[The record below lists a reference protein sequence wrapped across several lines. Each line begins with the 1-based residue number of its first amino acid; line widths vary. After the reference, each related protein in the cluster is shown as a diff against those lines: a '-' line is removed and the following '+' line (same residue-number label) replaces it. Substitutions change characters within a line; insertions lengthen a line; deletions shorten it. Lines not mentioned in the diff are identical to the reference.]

1 MDNRIKRVIFN
12 EEEHTYTFDGKAL
25 HGVTGVIGKMMGKK
39 FPDNDRVMIA
49 TMYGSDVHKEVE
61 NYYNHGTPSLS
72 TRASMW
78 VVKAIEDFKRGCN
91 MNKPLKTECEVM
103 VSDFEGTASK
113 VDIVVHFD
121 ERSVFLFDIKTTA
134 VFDREYCTLQ
144 LNVYKQLYEAVYDRK
159 VIGMYV
165 LSTKQERM
173 FRILDDT
180 PSRIAK
186 VLKDNKEA
194 SIC

>member
-1 MDNRIKRVIFN
+1 MDNRIKRVVFD
-12 EEEHTYTFDGKAL
+12 EEHHTYSFDAKQL
-25 HGVTGVIGKMMGKK
+25 HGVTTVIGKMLGKK
-39 FPDNDRVMIA
+39 FPDNDRVKIA

-61 NYYNHGTPSLS
+61 NYYNSNTPVLS

-78 VVKAIEDFKRGCN
+78 VVKTLEDFKRSLK

-113 VDIVVHFD
+113 IDVVVHAD
-121 ERSVFLFDIKTTA
+121 EQSVFLFDIKTTA
-134 VFDREYCTLQ
+134 VFDRTYCTLQ
-144 LNVYKQLYEAVYDRK
+144 LNVYKQLYEAVYGRK
-159 VIGMYV
+159 VQGMFV

-173 FRILDDT
+173 FRILDDR
-180 PSRIAK
+180 PERIAK

-194 SIC
+194 

>member
-39 FPDNDRVMIA
+39 FPDNDRVMLA

-72 TRASMW
+72 TRGSMW
-78 VVKAIEDFKRGCN
+78 VVKAIEDFKRSLKL
-91 MNKPLKTECEVM
+91 NKPLKVECEVM

-113 VDIVVHFD
+113 IDIVVHVD
-121 ERSVFLFDIKTTA
+121 ESSVFIFDIKTTA

-144 LNVYKQLYEAVYDRK
+144 LNVYKQLYEAVYGRK
-159 VIGMYV
+159 VQGMYV
-165 LSTKQERM
+165 ISTKQERM

-180 PSRIAK
+180 PARIEK
-186 VLKDNKEA
+186 VLKDNREA
-194 SIC
+194 VSC

>member
-1 MDNRIKRVIFN
+1 MDCRIKRVVFD
-12 EEEHTYTFDGKAL
+12 EEAHTYSFDGKVL
-25 HGVTGVIGKMMGKK
+25 HGITGVIGKMMGKK
-39 FPDNDRVMIA
+39 FPDNDRVKIA
-49 TMYGSDVHKEVE
+49 TLYGSDVHKEVE
-61 NYYNHGTPSLS
+61 NYYNSGTPSLS
-72 TRASMW
+72 TRGSMW
-78 VVKAIEDFKRGCN
+78 VVKAIEDFKRSLK
-91 MNKPLKTECEVM
+91 MNKPLKVECEVM

-113 VDIVVHFD
+113 IDIVVHVD
-121 ERSVFLFDIKTTA
+121 EQTVFIFDIKTTA

-144 LNVYKQLYEAVYDRK
+144 LNVYKQLYEAVYGRK
-159 VIGMYV
+159 VQGMYV

>member
-1 MDNRIKRVIFN
+1 MDNRIKRVVFD
-12 EEEHTYTFDGKAL
+12 EEAHTYTFDGKAL
-25 HGVTGVIGKMMGKK
+25 HGVTTVIGKMLGKK
-39 FPDNDRVMIA
+39 FPNNDRVMLA
-49 TMYGSDVHKEVE
+49 TLYGSDVHKEVE
-61 NYYNHGTPSLS
+61 NYYNSGVPSLS
-72 TRASMW
+72 TRGSIWA
-78 VVKAIEDFKRGCN
+78 VKAIEDFKRGCN

-113 VDIVVHFD
+113 VDIVVHLD

-144 LNVYKQLYEAVYDRK
+144 LNVYKRLYEAVYDRK
-159 VIGMYV
+159 VLGMYV

-180 PSRIAK
+180 PERIAK
-186 VLKDNKEA
+186 ILNANKEVQHG
-194 SIC
+194 

>member
-1 MDNRIKRVIFN
+1 MDNRIKRVVFD
-12 EEEHTYTFDGKAL
+12 EEKHTYTFDGKTL
-25 HGVTGVIGKMMGKK
+25 HGVTTVIGKMLGKK

-61 NYYNHGTPSLS
+61 NYYNSNKPVLS

-78 VVKAIEDFKRGCN
+78 VVKALEDFKRSLKL
-91 MNKPLKTECEVM
+91 NKPLKTECEVM

-113 VDIVVHFD
+113 IDVVVHTD
-121 ERSVFLFDIKTTA
+121 EQNVFLFDIKTTA
-134 VFDREYCTLQ
+134 VFDRTYCTLQ
-144 LNVYKQLYEAVYDRK
+144 LNVYKQLYKAVYGREVK
-159 VIGMYV
+159 GMFV

-180 PSRIAK
+180 PERIAK
-186 VLKDNKEA
+186 VLKDNKEE
-194 SIC
+194 